1 MNAVSH
7 RTIVRHINCGRSFI
21 SCMGIAD
28 MSTVSND
35 DLQPELIVESFT
47 YAERAHL
54 LPDLGAAVDQAGGW
68 VLERRSLAADAV
80 EVYLELQIAALP
92 EVYGALLA
100 SGLELTRDSHRA
112 LAERCNCDLHLR
124 PRVGQSSILSLRV
137 DIRFL
142 PEPPQPLD
150 LYRRMLLNAAAA

>member
-1 MNAVSH
+1 MA
-7 RTIVRHINCGRSFI
+7 
-21 SCMGIAD
+21 AD
-28 MSTVSND
+28 MFLVNND

-54 LPDLGAAVDQAGGW
+54 LPNLGAAVDQAGGW
-68 VLERRSLAADAV
+68 VLERHSLAADAV
-80 EVYLELQIAALP
+80 EVYLEVQMPALR

-100 SGLELTRDSHRA
+100 CGLELTRDSHRA

-124 PRVGQSSILSLRV
+124 PQQGTSSILSLRV

-150 LYRRMLLNAAAA
+150 LYRRMLLSAAAA